1 MSAKRRNGR
10 MVCWLIPG
18 DLRNWP
24 RCWPG
29 SIVCLA
35 LGLVPSFLPAA
46 TVVLKNRMQF
56 EGALGYISSV
66 VENPLAKNVADEVRQ
81 IVVLND
87 GLRRTFVSSNQIEE
101 LRESDPT
108 RGETIR
114 IPQKVASGGRHRVAS
129 ISSVLRVGEFDA
141 FGRRTYSIMTPRGA
155 VDITQGIT
163 EITPLY
169 TKLEGLVGTPSI
181 QWDSRIAT
189 SSLPR
194 ETISQLLRTQ
204 VAANGPEGRL
214 QVVRLFFE
222 AERFNDAR
230 IELEQA
236 MQEYPE
242 LASFQELL
250 EQLRQ
255 YSARRVLDE
264 LELRKRAGQHQRVQ
278 TLLAA
283 FPQEGV
289 AGETLLRLRDLMRD
303 YETATSRIQSIHQ
316 DLEQF
321 MSDPVTSNW
330 KAELEKF
337 QNELKQRLNFNSLDR
352 LADYERLKSDP
363 KATVESRLAMLVSG
377 WVLGA
382 GNSVSN
388 LMEAASAY
396 RTRDLVVA
404 YLRSASDQER
414 QSALEAL
421 GQEEGA
427 TVDRVVQALRLVD
440 PPVATEAQADRPP
453 GNFRIQVPGLRPSDA
468 PFVYEI
474 QLPEEYDPQRT
485 YPVIVSLHGA
495 GHSPTDQ
502 IDWWAGA
509 YDAARQ
515 TRMGQA
521 TRHGYIVMAPAWMN
535 EVQSQYT
542 YTGREHAA
550 VLSCLRDAQRR
561 FAIDTDRVFVSGHST
576 GGDAAWDIGLAH
588 PDLWAGVLP
597 VAALADYG
605 PNAPKYVS
613 QYWQNGRYVPFYF
626 VGGELDGLKMEQNGR
641 DLDRYLTRRDFD
653 VTVIEFLGRGHEPF
667 ADEILR
673 QFQWME
679 LHRRNPLVREFECV
693 SLRTFDNFFWYL
705 ELSGLPPRS
714 LVEPLAWPAP
724 SGTRPSVHEFRI
736 TANQE
741 ISLKTGATNARFWL
755 PPGLLEPGQ
764 RLVISVNGKQKTF
777 TDSPDMK
784 TLLED
789 ARTRSDRL
797 HPFWMVVDLVTGKR

>member
-1 MSAKRRNGR
+1 M
-10 MVCWLIPG
+10 
-18 DLRNWP
+18 
-24 RCWPG
+24 
-29 SIVCLA
+29 
-35 LGLVPSFLPAA
+35 AA
-46 TVVLKNRMQF
+46 TVVLKNRMQLD
-56 EGALGYISSV
+56 GAIGYISSV

-87 GLRRTFVSSNQIEE
+87 GLRRTFVSSNQIDD

-114 IPQKVASGGRHRVAS
+114 IPQKVAAGGRHRVAS
-129 ISSVLRVGEFDA
+129 ISSIMRIGEFDA
-141 FGRRTYSIMTPRGA
+141 FGRRTYSIMTPKGA

-236 MQEYPE
+236 MREYPE

-264 LELRKRAGQHQRVQ
+264 LELRQRAGQHRRVQ
-278 TLLAA
+278 GLLAA

-289 AGETLLRLRDLMRD
+289 AGETLLRLRDRVRD
-303 YETATSRIQSIHQ
+303 YETQSTRIQTIQ
-316 DLEQF
+316 KELDQW
-321 MSDPVTSNW
+321 MADPVTNAW
-330 KAELEKF
+330 KADLENF
-337 QNELKQRLNFNSLDR
+337 QAELKQRLNFNTLER
-352 LADYERLKSDP
+352 LVDYERLRSDAKS
-363 KATVESRLAMLVSG
+363 TVESRLAMLVSG

-388 LMEAASAY
+388 LMEAASIY
-396 RTRDLVVA
+396 RTRDLAVA
-404 YLRSASDQER
+404 YLRSNSDADRQAILER
-414 QSALEAL
+414 L

-427 TVDRVVQALRLVD
+427 TVDRVVQTLRWVD
-440 PPVATEAQADRPP
+440 PPVDTEPQSDRPV
-453 GNFRIQVPGLRPSDA
+453 GNYRIQVAGLRPSDP
-468 PFVYEI
+468 PFFYEI

-485 YPVIVSLHGA
+485 YPLIVSLHGA
-495 GHSPTDQ
+495 GHSPSDQ
-502 IDWWAGA
+502 IDWWSGS
-509 YDAARQ
+509 YDATRQ

-521 TRHGYIVMAPAWMN
+521 TRHGYIVLAPAWMN
-535 EVQSQYT
+535 DVQSQYT
-542 YTGREHAA
+542 YTGREHAS
-550 VLSCLRDAQRR
+550 VLRCLRDAQRR
-561 FAIDTDRVFVSGHST
+561 FAVDTDRVFLTGHST
-576 GGDAAWDIGLAH
+576 GADAAWDIGLAH

-597 VAALADYG
+597 IAGLADYG
-605 PNAPKYVS
+605 PDAPKYVS

-653 VTVIEFLGRGHEPF
+653 VMVVEYLGRGHEPF

-679 LHRRNPLVREFECV
+679 LHRRNPVVREFECV
-693 SLRTFDNFFWYL
+693 TMRTFDNFFWYL
-705 ELSGLPPRS
+705 ELSGLPARS
-714 LVEPLAWPAP
+714 MVEPLDWPAP
-724 SGTRPSVHEFRI
+724 SGTRPSAHEFRVM
-736 TANQE
+736 ANGE
-741 ISLKTGATNARFWL
+741 LSLKTGATNARLWV
-755 PPGLLEPGQ
+755 PPGLLDSGQ
-764 RLVISVNGKQKTF
+764 RLVVSVNGRQKTI
-777 TDSPDMK
+777 TDSPEMK